1 MPTAGLSTDPLL
13 IPKVVERRWLRLDG
27 VWSEAWESMR
37 ENYWTLVLA
46 TLAIAVVSAA
56 SAVLDEYVWE
66 HISTVA
72 SVVVEGPLIA
82 GFMLMGVACVRG
94 PRPEFGTLWSGYR
107 SYWPVLAVV
116 FIKYLAHMFP
126 LVIVGGVFAIGRVV
140 GGDISTGLLLALVSA
155 LVLVPLAIFVSVRLW
170 IAETLVLDRHTA
182 GVGPFAAIV
191 GAWTISKPNFWPMFV
206 TGVLASLA
214 LAGSLLLLGVGIIFL
229 GGPLVACVYGVMYK
243 RLLGELPRNI
253 CVHCGYDLT
262 GSPGITCPEC
272 NTPHRPLSPPPPTAE
287 RNWDMPTA

>member
-1 MPTAGLSTDPLL
+1 
-13 IPKVVERRWLRLDG
+13 
-27 VWSEAWESMR
+27 MR
-37 ENYWTLVLA
+37 QNYWMLVLA
-46 TLAIAVVSAA
+46 SLTIAVISAA
-56 SAVLDEYVWE
+56 SGVLSEYVWE
-66 HISTVA
+66 HISKI
-72 SVVVEGPLIA
+72 SNIVVEGPLIA
-82 GFMLMGVACVRG
+82 GFTLMGVACVRG
-94 PRPEFGTLWSGYR
+94 PRPEFGSLWNGYR
-107 SYWPVLAVV
+107 NYWPVLGVV
-116 FIKYLAHMFP
+116 FIKFLAFTTP
-126 LVIVGGVFAIGRVV
+126 LLIIGGVFIIGAVV
-140 GGDISTGLLLALVSA
+140 GRDKATAVLLALVSA
-155 LVLVPLAIFVSVRLW
+155 LFLVPLAIIVSVRLW